1 VIAIHCLLPTAYCL
15 LVFAR
20 ASGLAWMAPA
30 WGSASLG
37 WQFRLL
43 LAGLLTGVLV
53 PVVGPGLETPGGM
66 AELGWWCLAEV
77 GVGATLGLSMA
88 VIVGGARQ
96 AGELVA
102 AQAGLSAAALLDPE
116 VGADLTPLGHLY
128 GLIALATF
136 LALDGPLALVGALAE
151 SYRAVPVGGLPLTA
165 EAAARTFGRV
175 GQALEL
181 ALRAAAP
188 AALALALAG
197 VALGLLG
204 RAAASLQLWTLSL
217 PVRSAVGLVLVL
229 LGLVT
234 LVTTLTASWNDLPA
248 LGDLLPMR

>member
-1 VIAIHCLLPTAYCL
+1 
-15 LVFAR
+15 
-20 ASGLAWMAPA
+20 MAPA
-30 WGSASLG
+30 WGSPSLG

-43 LAGLLTGVLV
+43 LAVLLAAALV
-53 PVVGPGLETPGGM
+53 PMVGPGLGSPGGM
-66 AELGWWCLAEV
+66 AELGWWCLAEA
-77 GVGATLGLSMA
+77 GVGAMLGLSGA
-88 VIVGGARQ
+88 VIVAGARQ

-102 AQAGLSAAALLDPE
+102 AQAGLSAAALFDPE
-116 VGADLTPLGHLY
+116 AGTDLTPLGHLY

-151 SYRAVPVGGLPLTA
+151 SYRAVPAGGLPLTA
-165 EAAARTFGRV
+165 EAVVRTFGRV

-229 LGLVT
+229 LGLMT
-234 LVTTLTASWNDLPA
+234 LVATLSTAFSVTQ
-248 LGDLLPMR
+248 